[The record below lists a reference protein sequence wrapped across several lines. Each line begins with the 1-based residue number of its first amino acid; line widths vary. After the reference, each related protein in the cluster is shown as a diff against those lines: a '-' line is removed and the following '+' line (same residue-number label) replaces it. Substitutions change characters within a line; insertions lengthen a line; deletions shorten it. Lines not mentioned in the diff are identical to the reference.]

1 MAHTAC
7 LVVNVSSVFE
17 QLGFNLSNEV
27 TDTLE
32 SSSILIYSKLHV
44 GLYTQV
50 IWRDAMLIKE

>member
-44 GLYTQV
+44 GLYIQV